1 MSTPTQYEV
10 SIAWDRNTN
19 GAIKAMRSDGIQI
32 DEKVNNQKVLISA
45 KPFEIEDLAESNGI
59 TGIEPVENDEET
71 ETESHIDVRN
81 EEAKSLDQMQEIK
94 RRTIRD
100 GLLELDV
107 DRVTTATN
115 SQKWVVILNH
125 PFLDELK
132 FYFDKPTTGWSDEYK
147 IARVLK
153 SYSIMSGNPYKLQTM
168 DVYAEFTGDDPEID
182 SNWEIREQDNVLDE
196 IHKDREYSPDTED
209 EDSDP
214 IGIRLIESITG

>member
-10 SIAWDRNTN
+10 TVAWDYNTN
-19 GAIKAMRSDGIQI
+19 SVIKSMRSKGIQI
-32 DEKVNNQKVLISA
+32 DEKVNDKKVLISA
-45 KPFEIEDLAESNGI
+45 KSFEVKELKTNTAITDIEK
-59 TGIEPVENDEET
+59 IENEET

>member
-10 SIAWDRNTN
+10 TVAWDYNTN
-19 GAIKAMRSDGIQI
+19 SVIKSMRSKGIQI
-32 DEKVNNQKVLISA
+32 DEKVNDKKVLISA
-45 KPFEIEDLAESNGI
+45 KSFEVKELKTNTAITDIEK
-59 TGIEPVENDEET
+59 IENEET

-182 SNWEIREQDNVLDE
+182 SNWEIREQDDVLDE